1 MSPDLDL
8 WIDEH
13 SLDADVFVLVANA
26 ESTLKVA
33 VCSLPFMYYV

>member
-13 SLDADVFVLVANA
+13 CLDADVSVLVANA
-26 ESTLKVA
+26 ESTLSVA
-33 VCSLPFMYYV
+33 VCSLPFMCYV